1 MRLMSE
7 KKRNSPLL
15 HIATPFIVLALCT
28 GITAAALIKPYDKL
42 KMYLNI
48 AFMDTLKSEP
58 GGDASG
64 LVIKDNK
71 IIEDYS
77 GKTSSTG
84 EVIRPKFG
92 ELFAMLKSEAFD
104 VDVPVYWGSGSELL
118 ELGACQSTGSAVPG
132 TEGNAVISA
141 HVDTFFSGLDKLDI
155 GDKITLSTNYG
166 EFTYIVKELIEFK
179 ATNGK
184 YVLPTEDTRLTL
196 YTCKKDILGGSD
208 QRFGVI
214 CELTESSFYT
224 EAGGDAQ

>member
-1 MRLMSE
+1 MSE

-15 HIATPFIVLALCT
+15 HIATPFIVLALCA
-28 GITAAALIKPYDKL
+28 GIVTAALIKPSDKL

-48 AFMDTLKSEP
+48 AFMDSLRSEP
-58 GGDASG
+58 DGGGSG
-64 LVIKDNK
+64 LVVKDND

-77 GKTSSTG
+77 GKTSSQG

-92 ELFAMLKSEAFD
+92 ELFAVLKCDALE

-141 HVDTFFSGLDKLDI
+141 HVDTFFADLGKLDI
-155 GDKITLSTNYG
+155 GDKVTLDTNYG
-166 EFTYIVKELIEFK
+166 QFIYTVKELIEFK

-184 YVLPTEDTRLTL
+184 YVVPTEDTRLTL
-196 YTCKKDILGGSD
+196 YTCKKDILGNSD

-214 CELTESSFYT
+214 CELTESRFYT
-224 EAGGDAQ
+224 EAGGEDQ